1 MVYSNRLNNMKQLIF
16 LVGIVAL
23 AFQSQA
29 QQAING
35 VFEYKASISLP
46 DTNVVLK
53 SWNVRV
59 YTNDTIVR
67 VETETQLGIQVYIRH
82 MELKKAYLLLDYDG
96 NKYAIQTDLE
106 ESHKRDTMAPEYTVK
121 RTSKKKIIA
130 GIKCRKY
137 IIRDKNQPEGYEG
150 YFAKKIDHKYLEVY
164 PEIAGLAVDYFLP
177 SPDGLIHYEL
187 TQLNL
192 TPVDRNLFGV
202 PSDYKRVSFEEFVNM
217 VSQ

>member
-1 MVYSNRLNNMKQLIF
+1 MKQLIF
-16 LVGIVAL
+16 LFAVAAL
-23 AFQSQA
+23 GLQSYA
-29 QQAING
+29 QKAVSG
-35 VFEYKASISLP
+35 TMVYTASISLP

-59 YTNDTIVR
+59 LTNDTIVR

-106 ESHKRDTMAPEYTVK
+106 ENHKRDTMAPEYSVK
-121 RTSKKKIIA
+121 RTWKSKTIA

-137 IIRDKNQPEGYEG
+137 IVRDKNQTEGYDCW
-150 YFAKKIDHKYLEVY
+150 FAKKINNKYLEVY
-164 PEIAGLAVDYFLP
+164 PEVSGLAVDYYLP

-187 TQLNL
+187 TSLNL

-202 PSDYKRVSFEEFVNM
+202 PSDYKRLTFEEFVNM
-217 VSQ
+217 ISQ

>member
-1 MVYSNRLNNMKQLIF
+1 MKQLIF
-16 LVGIVAL
+16 LIGMMAL
-23 AFQSQA
+23 GLQSHA
-29 QQAING
+29 QKAVNG
-35 VFEYKASISLP
+35 MFEYTASISLP

-53 SWNVRV
+53 SWRVRV
-59 YTNDTIVR
+59 LTNDTIVR

-106 ESHKRDTMAPEYTVK
+106 ETNKRDTMAPEYSVK
-121 RTSKKKIIA
+121 RTWKTKTIA

-137 IIRDKNQPEGYEG
+137 IVRDKNQTKGYDCW
-150 YFAKKIDHKYLEVY
+150 FAKKIDHKYLEVY
-164 PEIAGLAVDYFLP
+164 PEVSGLAVDYYLP

-187 TQLNL
+187 TSLNL

-202 PSDYKRVSFEEFVNM
+202 PSDYKRLTFEEFVNM
-217 VSQ
+217 ISQ